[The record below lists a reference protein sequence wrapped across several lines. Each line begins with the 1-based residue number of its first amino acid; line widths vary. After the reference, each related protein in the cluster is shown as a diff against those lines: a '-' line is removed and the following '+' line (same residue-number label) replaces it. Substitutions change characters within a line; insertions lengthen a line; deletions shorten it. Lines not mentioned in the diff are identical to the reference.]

1 MGMGHPL
8 IDKIV
13 DDGVHSINVSM
24 LSPELRNALLT
35 EAGSKLIHMNR
46 VEEAAEVFALAGN
59 QEKLWD
65 HGRWFMEQQR
75 YGLAAL
81 FLRHVARHD
90 ILEDLAAKCLERNDV
105 KGAKAIY
112 EVLQNTQ
119 MVRFLE
125 ENFA

>member
-13 DDGVHSINVSM
+13 DEGVDSINVSM

-35 EAGSKLIHMNR
+35 EAGTKLIHMNR
-46 VEEAAEVFALAGN
+46 IQEAADAFAMAGN

-75 YGLAAL
+75 YGTAAL

-90 ILEDLAAKCLERNDV
+90 ILEDLAVKCLERNDTR
-105 KGAKAIY
+105 GAKAIY
-112 EVLQNTQ
+112 EVLQNDQ
-119 MVRFLE
+119 MIKFIE
-125 ENFA
+125 ENFG